1 MVILKKKLLASLCVL
16 CCTMFAGTA
25 LAAESTA
32 AKDEQCFTKD
42 QLTTLNRENVAHGQG
57 TLYGQFSFT
66 RDKATPEQAIKEIGW
81 MTLQPGASIGM
92 HKHEN
97 NEDAY
102 IIVSGQGVFTDSAG
116 KETPVK
122 GGDITI
128 ARFGDTHAL
137 KNNGKEPLVFL
148 DVIGQR

>member
-1 MVILKKKLLASLCVL
+1 MKKILFAAALCSL
-16 CCTMFAGTA
+16 MFAATA
-25 LAAESTA
+25 LAGEP
-32 AKDEQCFTKD
+32 QLYTKE
-42 QLTTLNRENVAHGQG
+42 TLKTWNRDNVAGGQG
-57 TLYGQFSFT
+57 TLYGQFGFN
-66 RDKATPEQAIKEIGW
+66 RNDATKDMVIKEIGW

-128 ARFGDTHAL
+128 ARPGDTHAL
-137 KNNGKEPLVFL
+137 KNSGNEPLVFL

>member
-1 MVILKKKLLASLCVL
+1 MKKMLFAAALCSL
-16 CCTMFAGTA
+16 MFAATA
-25 LAAESTA
+25 FAGEPQLY
-32 AKDEQCFTKD
+32 TKE
-42 QLTTLNRENVAHGQG
+42 TLKTWNRDNVAGGQG
-57 TLYGQFSFT
+57 TLYGQFGFN
-66 RDKATPEQAIKEIGW
+66 RNDATKDMVIKEIGW

-102 IIVSGQGVFTDSAG
+102 IIVSGQGGCTDSAV
-116 KETPVK
+116 EDTAVK
-122 GGDITI
+122 GGDIAI

>member
-1 MVILKKKLLASLCVL
+1 MKKMLFAAALCSLVFAAS
-16 CCTMFAGTA
+16 A
-25 LAAESTA
+25 LAAEP
-32 AKDEQCFTKD
+32 QLYTKE
-42 QLTTLNRENVAHGQG
+42 TLKTWNRDNVAGGQG
-57 TLYGQFSFT
+57 TLFGQFGFT
-66 RDKATPEQAIKEIGW
+66 RNDATKDMVIKEIGW

-102 IIVSGQGVFTDSAG
+102 IIVSGEGVFTDSAG

-122 GGDITI
+122 GGDVTI
-128 ARFGDTHAL
+128 ARIGDTHAL
-137 KNNGKEPLVFL
+137 KNVGKEPLVFL

>member
-1 MVILKKKLLASLCVL
+1 MKKMLFAAALCSL
-16 CCTMFAGTA
+16 MFAATA
-25 LAAESTA
+25 LAGEP
-32 AKDEQCFTKD
+32 QLYTKE
-42 QLTTLNRENVAHGQG
+42 TLKTWNRDNVAGGQG
-57 TLYGQFSFT
+57 TLYGQFGFN
-66 RDKATPEQAIKEIGW
+66 RNDATKDMVIKEIGW

-128 ARFGDTHAL
+128 ARIGDTHAL
-137 KNNGKEPLVFL
+137 KNSGKEPLVFL

>member
-1 MVILKKKLLASLCVL
+1 MKKILFAAALCSL
-16 CCTMFAGTA
+16 MFAATA
-25 LAAESTA
+25 LAGEP
-32 AKDEQCFTKD
+32 QLYTKE
-42 QLTTLNRENVAHGQG
+42 TLKTWNRDNVAGGQG
-57 TLYGQFSFT
+57 TLYGQFGFN
-66 RDKATPEQAIKEIGW
+66 RNDATKDMVIKEIGW

-102 IIVSGQGVFTDSAG
+102 IIVSGQGVFPASAG
-116 KETPVK
+116 KATSVK

-137 KNNGKEPLVFL
+137 KNNGKEPLIFL